1 MIASLTV
8 AAARLKLATEMLLQC
23 RSGSAVV
30 AALAE
35 SEGISKRQARRIV
48 GAAYDELKKDI
59 EDSGLD
65 RSQLVAQIAHGLLE
79 SMGKALASGHG
90 AVVVGAARQ
99 LDELLGLGVNAKQPM
114 RRTSYGRSGF

>member
-1 MIASLTV
+1 MASRTV
-8 AAARLKLATEMLLQC
+8 AAARLKFATEMLLQC

-48 GAAYDELKKDI
+48 GNAYDEVKKDI

-65 RSQLVAQIAHGLLE
+65 RSQLVAQIAHGLME

-99 LDELLGLGVNAKQPM
+99 LDELLGLGAYAKQPM
-114 RRTSYGRSGF
+114 RRTTYGRSGF

>member
-1 MIASLTV
+1 MASRTV
-8 AAARLKLATEMLLQC
+8 AAARLKFATEMLLQC

-48 GAAYDELKKDI
+48 GSAYDEIKKDI

-65 RSQLVAQIAHGLLE
+65 RSQFVAQIAHGLME
-79 SMGKALASGHG
+79 AMGKALASGHG

-114 RRTSYGRSGF
+114 RRISYGRSGF